1 MIETQFFIST
11 AVSLGINLVY
21 TIIALM
27 VGIVGLKFVDYKLLK
42 SINLEEEIKK
52 GNIAASIFASTI
64 LVFVGVIV
72 SFGLKG

>member
-11 AVSLGINLVY
+11 LVNLGINLAY

-64 LVFVGVIV
+64 LVFVGLIV
-72 SFGLKG
+72 SFGLQG

>member
-1 MIETQFFIST
+1 MIESQFLIST
-11 AVSLGINLVY
+11 LVSLGINLAY

-52 GNIAASIFASTI
+52 GNIAAAIFASTI
-64 LVFVGVIV
+64 LVFVGLIV

>member
-11 AVSLGINLVY
+11 LVSLGISLAY

-64 LVFVGVIV
+64 LVFVGLIV

>member
-11 AVSLGINLVY
+11 LVSLGINLAY

-64 LVFVGVIV
+64 LVFVGLIV
-72 SFGLKG
+72 SFGLQG

>member
-11 AVSLGINLVY
+11 LVSLGINLAY

-64 LVFVGVIV
+64 LVFVGLIV